1 MKHRTINY
9 RKTRLDNQ
17 GVVFVVPHIVVVF
30 VNRNENVD
38 VDDRST
44 VIIASNNE
52 AYSQLIKTL
61 SLIQCNYYK
70 PYVKQFQDARGNKA
84 A

>member
-1 MKHRTINY
+1 MHSTINY

-17 GVVFVVPHIVVVF
+17 GVVIVVPHIVVVF

-44 VIIASNNE
+44 VIIVSNNE

-61 SLIQCNYYK
+61 SLIT
-70 PYVKQFQDARGNKA
+70 ARNLM
-84 A
+84 